1 MKRNL
6 LALKPKLSKDLAEN
20 GKPKDITSVADHP
33 PVLVWG
39 EHDPPV
45 LDGLAKIPGRE
56 NKVNLPLLKGD

>member
-33 PVLVWG
+33 PVLV
-39 EHDPPV
+39 
-45 LDGLAKIPGRE
+45 
-56 NKVNLPLLKGD
+56 